1 MRVKVVHFQSFILW
15 NDERVKSRRISFLPN
30 GPSAPRI
37 IIFARRAT
45 RSIRGERG
53 RKRERERFSCG
64 ISYVVSKRT
73 QHCIQYT
80 IVFDSFKQNL
90 NEQDCFCSQKL
101 IEVQLDKVNIK
112 RNEIDRQYVEQATI
126 KIRNLKL
133 IS

>member
-1 MRVKVVHFQSFILW
+1 MR
-15 NDERVKSRRISFLPN
+15 
-30 GPSAPRI
+30 
-37 IIFARRAT
+37 
-45 RSIRGERG
+45 RG
-53 RKRERERFSCG
+53 RYAEKEGKREKERDLAVAS
-64 ISYVVSKRT
+64 VMLSKRT